1 MTKERISPIKPGE
14 LTPESGIYKSTH
26 TGQRTTLDKNEKAP
40 PTPEA
45 GEKWKIEIPTNP
57 KKR

>member
-1 MTKERISPIKPGE
+1 MAKEKIAPIKPGE
-14 LTPESGIYKSTH
+14 ITQESGIYKSTRTH
-26 TGQRTTLDKNEKAP
+26 QRTTLDKNEKAP

-45 GEKWKIEIPTNP
+45 GEKWKIEIPTDP

>member
-1 MTKERISPIKPGE
+1 MAKASIPPIKPGE
-14 LTPESGIYKSTH
+14 LTQESGIYKSTKTH
-26 TGQRTTLDKNEKAP
+26 QRTTLDKNEKAP

-45 GEKWKIEIPTNP
+45 GEKWKIEIPTDP